1 MSTEVQ
7 DILSSIEKK
16 VNDSDSYESKVN
28 EFLINRDE
36 EETKMTLEYARALL
50 SLEVDIKEI
59 KDDQKEIK
67 AEAKANGVSVMKVN
81 KVLANMKKMAKEK
94 DIDVKEMETIES
106 VLMNDVD
113 IKTMISSLTIKK

>member
-7 DILSSIEKK
+7 DVLSSIEKR
-16 VNDSDSYESKVN
+16 VNDSDSHESKVN

-94 DIDVKEMETIES
+94 DIDVKEMETIEG

-113 IKTMISSLTIKK
+113 IKTMISSLTVKK